1 MPDANTPNLAF
12 TTADLIQVVPTL
24 KRPSKFLL
32 DRFFPNIQVSETEYV
47 AIEIDIGK
55 RRIAPFVSPLVEGKL
70 VEQRGRQ
77 LNLYKPPY
85 IKDKR
90 APDLRKP
97 VMRQIGER
105 IGGGQLKG
113 AEREM
118 ANINSE
124 MTDQVDMIDRRM
136 EWMAACALQ
145 TGQITVAGEGF
156 PTEVIDF
163 GRDPSLTIVL
173 TGAKQWGVA
182 SNFDENGF
190 DPIPEQQIEVWQH
203 RLLRLSGAQA
213 TDLVFTTSSWLRFMR
228 GSSMQGAIKFPALNS
243 AGNTINPGAQVAPGS
258 VYKGKWGQYDLW
270 VYNEWFVDEDGVEQ
284 PMLEDGSV
292 LMSGIDLMGV
302 RAFGL
307 IMDPA
312 FNYESLPYA
321 PKTWLRE
328 DPGQRMMMMQ
338 SSPLVIPSRVN
349 ASLCAVVCAPL
360 ADLEHN

>member
-1 MPDANTPNLAF
+1 MPNPNVPNLEF
-12 TTADLIQVVPTL
+12 STVDLIQVVPTL

-32 DRFFPNIQVSETEYV
+32 DKFFPFTQMSETEYV
-47 AIEIDIGK
+47 AIDIDVGK
-55 RRIAPFVSPLVEGKL
+55 RRMSPFVSPLVEGKL

-118 ANINSE
+118 ANINAE
-124 MTDQVDMIDRRM
+124 MTDQVDMIDRRL
-136 EWMAACALQ
+136 EWMAASALQ
-145 TGQITVAGEGF
+145 TGQVVVSGEGF

-163 GRDPSLTIVL
+163 GRDPSLTVAL
-173 TGAKQWGVA
+173 TGASQWGVVA
-182 SNFDENGF
+182 NFDAEGR
-190 DPIPEQQIEVWQH
+190 DPVPTRSIERWQQRI
-203 RLLRLSGAQA
+203 LRLSGAQA
-213 TDLVFTTSSWLRFMR
+213 TDLVFTTSSWACFQNAK
-228 GSSMQGAIKFPALNS
+228 SVYGAIAFPKQNDF
-243 AGNTINPGAQVAPGS
+243 GNAINPGAQIAPGA
-258 VYKGKWGQYDLW
+258 VYKGRWGQYDLW
-270 VYNEWFVDEDGVEQ
+270 LYNEWYVDEDNVEQ
-284 PMLEDGSV
+284 PMLVDGTV
-292 LMSGIDLMGV
+292 LMSGADLMGI
-302 RAFGL
+302 RAFGV

-321 PKTWLRE
+321 PKTWLKE

-349 ASLCAVVCAPL
+349 ASLAATVCAPQS
-360 ADLEHN
+360 DLSN